1 MLRWLLNKPG
11 STELAPLAK
20 LLPQVGGHEQRLRG
34 LADDELT
41 AAARAAGD
49 DAEICACGREAAR
62 RALGMRPYDVQV
74 LGTLAML
81 SGLVAEMGTGEG
93 KTLSGALAAAG
104 YAKRGRS
111 VHVMSVNDYLA
122 RRDAEWMRPV
132 YDLLGV
138 SVGWIGQASTAADRR
153 RAYAA
158 QVTYAPVSEF
168 GFDVLRDRLVTD
180 VAGLVAGDP
189 DVVLI
194 DEADSVL
201 VDEAR
206 VPLVLAGAA
215 ESADAD
221 REMAR
226 IAAGLEPGKHYE
238 VDEDARNVSLT
249 SAGARAAE
257 EALGG
262 IDLYTTEHAEALTR
276 LNVALHAHALLR
288 RDVDYIV
295 RDGAVHLVNESRGRI
310 ARRQRWPDGLHA
322 AVEAKEGLAV
332 SESGEILDTIT
343 IQSLVRRYRT
353 VCGMTG
359 TAVAAGEQFR
369 EFYGLEIAVI
379 PPNRPCVRA
388 DEPDRLY
395 PTVREKE
402 EAVVGLVA
410 DAHATGRPV
419 LIGTLDVAES
429 ERLVGEL
436 DRTGLRCTVLNAKN
450 DAQEAAIVAEA
461 GARGAITVSTQMA
474 GRGTDIRLGGTGG
487 DRDLIAELGGLYVIG
502 TGRHASSRL
511 DQQLRGRAGRQGDPG
526 GSVFFASMEDELIL
540 QYAPGEAG
548 TGLPDAKAHQVL
560 GHAQRV
566 AEGVNLEI
574 HRNTWQYNKLVED
587 QRRIVLQHRDQV
599 LRGDEA
605 LSALTRRCPERLA
618 ELSQGIDRAVLAGA
632 ARQIVLFHLD
642 RAWAEHLA
650 FLADLREGIQ
660 LRALARGTVPLN
672 EFNKEAI
679 RAFSTLLEEA
689 AARSAET
696 FRGAPVT
703 SDGVDLEAAGLKRP
717 TSTWTYLVHDNPFG
731 TDIDRALR
739 SAARRV
745 RKLVVL
751 RRTEA
756 CVTGRLSR
764 ATRPAGTRARLLVLE
779 RLQRQRVIG
788 GEDQRAA
795 GAFLLLLLHR
805 QLRSRC
811 RVLDVDGSDA
821 APARGDR
828 GDGGRV
834 ALAVGHPELEIVAL
848 EQLDVDDRRGV
859 MVDAGRLP
867 VPGRGRRLRL
877 VAGVGGI
884 RRVRWRGR
892 ILRVGFAHR
901 HDADVEARVQRN
913 PGVEYRIGPLRDPV
927 GVGDRSVKQALGV
940 EFLLDLRREQV
951 IQPLGVL
958 SQQVHLGR
966 VGAVVSGQAL
976 GDVGPGGRREHRDRT
991 LAHVADLLDA
1001 HPLHGVEL
1009 AQPLEVELR

>member
-1 MLRWLLNKPG
+1 M
-11 STELAPLAK
+11 ELAPFRK

-34 LADDELT
+34 LTDGELT
-41 AAARAAGD
+41 AAAQAARD

-62 RALGMRPYDVQV
+62 RALGERPYDVQV

-81 SGLVAEMGTGEG
+81 SGLVAEMATGEG

-104 YAKRGRS
+104 YALRGRS

-138 SVGWIGQASTAADRR
+138 TVGWIGQASTAAERR

-158 QVTYAPVSEF
+158 QVTYAPVSEI

-180 VAGLVAGDP
+180 VADLVAGDP

-201 VDEAR
+201 IDEAR

-226 IAAGLEPGKHYE
+226 IAAGLRPGQHYE

-257 EALGG
+257 QALGG
-262 IDLYTTEHAEALTR
+262 IDLYTAEHAEALTR
-276 LNVALHAHALLR
+276 LNVALHAHALLQ

-295 RDGAVHLVNESRGRI
+295 RDGAVHLVNESRGRV

-322 AVEAKEGLAV
+322 AVEAKEGLAA

-353 VCGMTG
+353 ICGMTG

-379 PPNRPCVRA
+379 PPNRPCIRA

-395 PTVREKE
+395 PTIREKE
-402 EAVVGLVA
+402 KAVVGQVA
-410 DAHATGRPV
+410 AAHATGRPV

-429 ERLVGEL
+429 ERLAGEL
-436 DRTGLRCTVLNAKN
+436 GRAGLRCTVLNAKN

-461 GARGAITVSTQMA
+461 GAYGAITVSTQMA

-487 DRDLIAELGGLYVIG
+487 DRDLIAGLGGLYVIG

-511 DQQLRGRAGRQGDPG
+511 DHQLRGRAGRQGDPG

-540 QYAPGEAG
+540 QYAPDEARAEV
-548 TGLPDAKAHQVL
+548 PDSRAHWVL

-587 QRRIVLQHRDQV
+587 QRRIVLDHRDRV
-599 LRGDEA
+599 LRTDDA
-605 LSALTRRCPERLA
+605 LSALARQCPERLA
-618 ELSQGIDRAVLAGA
+618 ELSPGVDRSVLAGA

-650 FLADLREGIQ
+650 FLADLREGIH

-672 EFNKEAI
+672 EFNREAI
-679 RAFSTLLEEA
+679 RAFRALLEEA
-689 AARSAET
+689 AAQSAET
-696 FRGAPVT
+696 FRTAAIT
-703 SDGVDLEAAGLKRP
+703 ADGVDLEAIGLKRP
-717 TSTWTYLVHDNPFG
+717 TATWTYLVHENPFG

-739 SAARRV
+739 SVARRI
-745 RKLVVL
+745 RK
-751 RRTEA
+751 
-756 CVTGRLSR
+756 
-764 ATRPAGTRARLLVLE
+764 
-779 RLQRQRVIG
+779 
-788 GEDQRAA
+788 
-795 GAFLLLLLHR
+795 
-805 QLRSRC
+805 
-811 RVLDVDGSDA
+811 
-821 APARGDR
+821 
-828 GDGGRV
+828 
-834 ALAVGHPELEIVAL
+834 
-848 EQLDVDDRRGV
+848 
-859 MVDAGRLP
+859 P
-867 VPGRGRRLRL
+867 VGRRL
-877 VAGVGGI
+877 
-884 RRVRWRGR
+884 
-892 ILRVGFAHR
+892 
-901 HDADVEARVQRN
+901 
-913 PGVEYRIGPLRDPV
+913 
-927 GVGDRSVKQALGV
+927 
-940 EFLLDLRREQV
+940 
-951 IQPLGVL
+951 
-958 SQQVHLGR
+958 
-966 VGAVVSGQAL
+966 
-976 GDVGPGGRREHRDRT
+976 
-991 LAHVADLLDA
+991 
-1001 HPLHGVEL
+1001 
-1009 AQPLEVELR
+1009 